1 MDRYGIRQ
9 VADVVLDGT
18 RARGVRLLDGTVI
31 EAGWVVLSAGTYGT
45 PPPILLRSGIGPA
58 EHLRSVG
65 VPVRVDLPGV
75 GASLADHAGVDSTA
89 AIGRRRGPRRSCTW
103 SPPSTARPA
112 PAARPRTCC
121 CGCPT
126 LAARPAGRRS
136 SRSTSCCSSLAP
148 EARFGCAP
156 WTQPS
161 RR

>member
-45 PPPILLRSGIGPA
+45 PPDPVALGHRTGRAPTVGRRPGPSGSAGGRRQPRRPCRGGLDCGYRTPTRTAPILHLVATFHSASSASGQAP
-58 EHLRSVG
+58 
-65 VPVRVDLPGV
+65 DL
-75 GASLADHAGVDSTA
+75 
-89 AIGRRRGPRRSCTW
+89 
-103 SPPSTARPA
+103 
-112 PAARPRTCC
+112 C

-156 WTQPS
+156 WTQ
-161 RR
+161 